1 MYSGIDPSSQAA
13 ATQTA
18 YKWGF
23 ASNRSKVDKDA
34 LREAREAVGAATYA
48 RDSSS
53 PRPSSSRVLGP
64 TLPSSSELTLSRE
77 AASEYE
83 ASDRA
88 QKRKRDKLEAK
99 ERVEDMVGPKEVGR
113 EGMLEKK
120 RAKRDDDRAFRDKGE
135 DGLEADEKTL
145 LGGGDSF
152 RERYT
157 SSLTTRSFCA
167 NLFSSSIA
175 QRDAARKRFDEK
187 RNAGKEDKTVAI
199 RERGS
204 AIKEKDQATMAMLQQ
219 LAQSR
224 FG

>member
-152 RERYT
+152 RERY
-157 SSLTTRSFCA
+157 A
-167 NLFSSSIA
+167 
-175 QRDAARKRFDEK
+175 
-187 RNAGKEDKTVAI
+187 
-199 RERGS
+199 
-204 AIKEKDQATMAMLQQ
+204 
-219 LAQSR
+219 
-224 FG
+224 